1 VDPVS
6 LVYWAL
12 LFLAAAAVLIRAGIA
27 LARAGDEIATR
38 TRLGG
43 LLVGMLL
50 MAAATSLPEAVTVIS
65 AAATGAPDL
74 AVGGV
79 FGSSM
84 GNMAVLAVIDLVHRR
99 HRVWT
104 LVELGQARVA
114 SVAIALT
121 GLATVGAATPEGFTF
136 GWVGF
141 DTVLVAVG
149 YIAALGWIRRSPQS
163 ALTRATRPTGP
174 FPQPTEIGVVAHPS
188 GEVRQAVARFAVGS
202 LAVLASGPL
211 VTISTERIAK
221 ELGLAETFAGVTL
234 LAVATSLP
242 ELVTSL
248 GAVRIG
254 SYDLAVGNLFG
265 SNAVNLIMLLGADL
279 VYTRGPILSG
289 THPAQ
294 VVAGVAS
301 MGLMA
306 VALAAIVHGEET
318 RISRIEPDALLLL
331 LAYAGGLAAVWATAG

>member
-1 VDPVS
+1 MS
-6 LVYWAL
+6 LVQWAL
-12 LFLAAAAVLIRAGIA
+12 LFLAATAVLVRAGIA

-149 YIAALGWIRRSPQS
+149 YVAALGWIRRSPQP
-163 ALTRATRPTGP
+163 APARVPTGP
-174 FPQPTEIGVVAHPS
+174 FPQPTEIGVVTHPS
-188 GEVRQAVARFAVGS
+188 GAVRQAAARFAVAS

-211 VTISTERIAK
+211 VTLSAERIARDI
-221 ELGLAETFAGVTL
+221 GLAETFAGVTL

-279 VYTRGPILSG
+279 VYTKGPILSG
-289 THPAQ
+289 AHPAQ
-294 VVAGVAS
+294 VVAGVAA

-318 RISRIEPDALLLL
+318 RISRLEPDALLLL
-331 LAYAGGLAAVWATAG
+331 LAYAGSLAAVWATAG